1 MNTKTKSILL
11 LLALSFNMMFLSA
24 QNVVSVKLGGKGL
37 DMAESASLVAK
48 IEANASAF
56 LTSINTAFEKKSKP
70 RFSSGTISS
79 DAQVSV
85 LSMWEM
91 SPFKCSSAAIEERI
105 IKKPQGGYEVRNIPV
120 IMAEAPA
127 DEKEQELVLVFN
139 ANGLVDNIFL
149 AIETGKY
156 VQLINAAGND
166 VTEMRRRQIILD
178 FIENFRTAYN
188 RKDADYLS
196 SVFSED
202 ALIITGKVVQVSKP
216 DASGQFL
223 PQQAVKYQKQTKN
236 EYIDKLKRIFASNS
250 YINVKFDEIRIKQHK
265 KYPTIYGVDM
275 LQGWN
280 TSKYSDVGFLL
291 LVIDFS
297 DDDKPIIHVRTW
309 QPDRVDGKKLTEQD
323 KFKLEQFNIAK

>member
-1 MNTKTKSILL
+1 MNIKTKPILL

-24 QNVVSVKLGGKGL
+24 QDVVSVKLGGKGL
-37 DMAESASLVAK
+37 EMAESTSLVAN

-79 DAQVSV
+79 DAQVSL

-91 SPFKCSSAAIEERI
+91 SPFKCSSASIEERI
-105 IKKPQGGYEVRNIPV
+105 IKKPQGGFEIRNIPV
-120 IMAEAPA
+120 VMAEAPS

-139 ANGLVDNIFL
+139 AKGLVDNIFL

-188 RKDADYLS
+188 RKDSDYLN

-202 ALIITGKVVQVSKP
+202 ALIITGKVVQVSRP

-223 PQQAVKYQKQTKN
+223 PKQTVQYQKQTKK
-236 EYIDKLKRIFASNS
+236 EYIEKLRRIFKSND
-250 YINVKFDEIRIKQHK
+250 YINVKFDDIEIKQHK
-265 KYPTIYGVDM
+265 KYPTIYGVNM
-275 LQGWN
+275 MQGWN
-280 TSKYSDVGFLL
+280 TSRYSDVGFLL

-297 DDDKPIIHVRTW
+297 DDDRPTIHVRTW
-309 QPDRVDGKKLTEQD
+309 QPDRVDGKKLSEQD
-323 KFKLEQFNIAK
+323 KFKLEQFDFLK